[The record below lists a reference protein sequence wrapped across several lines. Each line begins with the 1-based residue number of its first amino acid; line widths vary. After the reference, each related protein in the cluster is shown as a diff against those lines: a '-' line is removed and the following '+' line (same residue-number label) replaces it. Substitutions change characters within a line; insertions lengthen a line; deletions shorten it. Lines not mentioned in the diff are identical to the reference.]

1 MKELHWSALVSG
13 SQPAD
18 VNSIDWV
25 DLFASTMH
33 SFWTFVP
40 DMVQIFILY
49 LVFYSI
55 LKAARGSR
63 FGQVLMGTGVLVTAL
78 AFFTFLFHFD
88 VLQKILSGLLLYF
101 ALSTVVIFQQEIRRF
116 LETLGALMKEDSSSY
131 RLYAQERL
139 TPEAFV
145 DSVFHLAGK
154 RLGALLAFERGISL
168 RGYERTGV
176 LLDARISTGLL
187 VSVFTPPLP
196 LHDGGAIIRNGRLAA
211 AHCLFPVSNNPVG
224 LSECGMRHRAAVGIS
239 EETDALVVVVSE
251 ERGQISVAHN
261 GQLKRYPDL
270 SEKTREDLLRIIRAV
285 VLPQKTRVEVLV
297 DWFKEHGGSVKWLQ
311 KPFKTTSEE
320 THQ

>member
-211 AHCLFPVSNNPVG
+211 AHCLFPGSNNPVG

-251 ERGQISVAHN
+251 ERGQVSVAHN
-261 GQLKRYPDL
+261 GQLKRYPGL

>member
-270 SEKTREDLLRIIRAV
+270 SKKTREDLLRIIRAV

>member
-1 MKELHWSALVSG
+1 
-13 SQPAD
+13 
-18 VNSIDWV
+18 
-25 DLFASTMH
+25 
-33 SFWTFVP
+33 
-40 DMVQIFILY
+40 
-49 LVFYSI
+49 
-55 LKAARGSR
+55 
-63 FGQVLMGTGVLVTAL
+63 
-78 AFFTFLFHFD
+78 
-88 VLQKILSGLLLYF
+88 
-101 ALSTVVIFQQEIRRF
+101 
-116 LETLGALMKEDSSSY
+116 MKEDSSSY

>member
-224 LSECGMRHRAAVGIS
+224 LSECGMRHRAAVRIA

-251 ERGQISVAHN
+251 ERGQISVAHTD
-261 GQLKRYPDL
+261 QIKRYPDL
-270 SEKTREDLLRIIRAV
+270 SKKSREDLLRITRAV
-285 VLPQKTRVEVLV
+285 V
-297 DWFKEHGGSVKWLQ
+297 
-311 KPFKTTSEE
+311 
-320 THQ
+320 